1 LIDRTGEGESLTIRA
16 LTDQDFYDICLQRK
30 SNKWAVPQ
38 SKDELYSWY
47 VG

>member
-1 LIDRTGEGESLTIRA
+1 MIPIL
-16 LTDQDFYDICLQRK
+16 YDSIHICLQRK